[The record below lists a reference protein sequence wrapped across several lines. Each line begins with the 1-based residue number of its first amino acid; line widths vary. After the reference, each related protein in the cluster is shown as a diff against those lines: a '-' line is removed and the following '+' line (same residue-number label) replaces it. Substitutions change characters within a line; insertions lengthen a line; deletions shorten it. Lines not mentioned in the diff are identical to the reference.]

1 MELSGR
7 TAVVTGAGSGIGR
20 GLAVALAEAGMNV
33 VVSDIEADAAAAVAK
48 EVLGHGCGALAM
60 ETDVSRFTDV
70 ERLAAVTYDEF
81 GSADVLCNN
90 AGVFLMG
97 PLTDMIVE
105 DWRWVF
111 DVNLMGVVH
120 GVHAFVPRMTEQ
132 GGGHILNTSS
142 VAALGGGGIYGAS
155 KSAVLS
161 LSETLH
167 EELAGAGIGVSVL
180 CPANVSSRI
189 LGAQRNR
196 PTTYGRKAAEPLGTD
211 ITDFGIDPVLVGR
224 RARSA
229 IQAGEL
235 YVFAFPTGW
244 EEHLAPRARHRYD
257 AILAAIDAG
266 GITPDREKGSDGTT

>member
-20 GLAVALAEAGMNV
+20 GLALALAEAGMNV
-33 VVSDIEADAAAAVAK
+33 VVSDIEPDAAAAVVK
-48 EVLGHGCGALAM
+48 EVEGHGRQALAVQ
-60 ETDVSRFTDV
+60 TDVSSFADV
-70 ERLAAVTYDEF
+70 ERLADLTYQEF

-97 PLTDMIVE
+97 PITDMIVE

-120 GVHAFVPRMTEQ
+120 GIHAFVPRMTRQ

-155 KSAVLS
+155 KSALLA

-167 EELAGAGIGVSVL
+167 EELGPAGIGVSVL
-180 CPANVSSRI
+180 CPGNISSRI

-196 PTTYGRKAAEPLGTD
+196 PTSYGRKAAEPFGTD
-211 ITDFGIDPVLVGR
+211 ITDFGLDPLLVGR
-224 RARSA
+224 RARVA
-229 IQAGEL
+229 IEAGEL

-244 EEHLAPRARHRYD
+244 EDHVAPRARERYN
-257 AILAAIDAG
+257 AILAAIDTG
-266 GITPDREKGSDGTT
+266 GIASEGGQDGR